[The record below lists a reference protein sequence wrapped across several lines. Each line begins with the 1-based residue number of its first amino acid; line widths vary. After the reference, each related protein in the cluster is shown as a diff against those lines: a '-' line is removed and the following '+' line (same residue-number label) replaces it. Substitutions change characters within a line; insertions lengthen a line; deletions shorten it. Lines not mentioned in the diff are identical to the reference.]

1 LIRKPQV
8 PPNSAEELIV
18 TLTPRAVTCC
28 RVQALEKFK
37 IGNITMKLL
46 HKSVFVTMLVACSA
60 MAIAQ
65 CSESEDVHSVP
76 TRPTFSTGA
85 ETTQCGV
92 VEFDAGATFTSPS
105 GARYWS
111 VGDSTRLGITDHLDM
126 RVASDSIDH
135 LSFQNSTVSGVGDT
149 VLNPKYR
156 FNKESGW
163 MPSFAAAYAIKLP
176 TADAV
181 LGLGTGQRDQV
192 FSLLASKSIGKY
204 HVDFNASALKL
215 GVAPKTSDYAAAWS
229 SDVSYA
235 LTRRWN
241 VVADLYST
249 TFLDDEVHGT
259 ALLLVGASYQVNPRL
274 YLDAAVDS
282 GFTHGSNERRL
293 QFGVTY
299 AAGRL
304 FGKKN

>member
-1 LIRKPQV
+1 MNFLR
-8 PPNSAEELIV
+8 
-18 TLTPRAVTCC
+18 
-28 RVQALEKFK
+28 RVCF
-37 IGNITMKLL
+37 ISLL
-46 HKSVFVTMLVACSA
+46 FACSGVVL
-60 MAIAQ
+60 AQ
-65 CSESEDVHSVP
+65 CGESEDVHSVP

-92 VEFDAGATFTSPS
+92 VEFDAGATFTTPS

-135 LSFQNSTVSGVGDT
+135 LALQNSSVSGIGDL

-156 FNKESGW
+156 FNKESRW

-176 TADAV
+176 TADAA

-192 FSLLASKSIGKY
+192 FSFLASKSLGKY

-215 GVAPKTSDYAAAWS
+215 GLAPQTSDYAAAWS
-229 SDVSYA
+229 SDVSCA
-235 LTRRWN
+235 LTRHWS

-249 TFLDDEVHGT
+249 TFLDDEVNGT
-259 ALLLVGASYQVNPRL
+259 ALLLVGGSYQVNPRL
-274 YLDAAVDS
+274 YIDAAVDS
-282 GFTHGSNERRL
+282 GFTPGSNERRL

-304 FGKKN
+304 FGHRK

>member
-1 LIRKPQV
+1 MNLLR
-8 PPNSAEELIV
+8 
-18 TLTPRAVTCC
+18 
-28 RVQALEKFK
+28 RVC
-37 IGNITMKLL
+37 LL
-46 HKSVFVTMLVACSA
+46 SVLLACSGFA
-60 MAIAQ
+60 LAQ
-65 CSESEDVHSVP
+65 CTESEDVHSVP

-92 VEFDAGATFTSPS
+92 IEFDAGATFTSPS
-105 GARYWS
+105 GGRYWS
-111 VGDSTRLGITDHLDM
+111 VGDSSRLGITDHLDM

-135 LSFQNSTVSGVGDT
+135 LSFQSTSSRGIGDT

-156 FNKESGW
+156 FNKESAW

-176 TADAV
+176 TADAT

-192 FSLLASKSIGKY
+192 FSLLASKSMGRY

-215 GVAPKTSDYAAAWS
+215 GVAPNASDYAAAWS

-235 LTRRWN
+235 VTRRWSA
-241 VVADLYST
+241 VADLYST
-249 TFLDDEVHGT
+249 TFLDDEVNAT
-259 ALLLVGASYQVNPRL
+259 ALLLVGGSYQVNPRL
-274 YLDAAVDS
+274 YIDAAIDS
-282 GFTHGSNERRL
+282 GFTQGSNERRL

-304 FGKKN
+304 FGRKK